1 DQPSAAPY
9 RNWNERITAECYT
22 ANLAAPIL
30 GQDGDVVREIDTYE
44 HISFNFGP
52 TLMAWLESNVPHT
65 YHGIVEADRLS
76 RERHSGHGSAIA
88 QAYNHTI
95 LPLSNRQD
103 KLTQIRW
110 GIADFVHRYGREPAG
125 MWLPETA
132 VDTESLELL
141 AAEGIGFT
149 ILSPYQADSVLEADG
164 HWADVSGGRVDTRHA
179 YRVELPHGRAISV
192 FFYDGPLSQEIAFN
206 GVLDDGRILA
216 KRLVQ
221 AIGEGDD
228 RPLLAHVATDGETY
242 GHHHRHGEM
251 ALAAAI
257 EDLERDP
264 EVTLTNYAAFLAEQP
279 ARATATVVESSSWSC
294 AHGVERWRADC
305 GCHSGAHPDWSQ
317 TWRAPLRA
325 ALDWLRDSMIPMYEE
340 RGGELFTEPWAAR
353 DAYID
358 VILGGSLDELVSR
371 HGSHPLD
378 PGERSVAVSLLEAQH
393 QAMLMYTS
401 CGWFFDDVSG
411 LEAVL
416 VLRYAGRA
424 IYLTRRATGVDLEP
438 IFLEM
443 LDEAPSNVDGRTGR
457 DVYLEKVS
465 PYMAI

>member
-1 DQPSAAPY
+1 
-9 RNWNERITAECYT
+9 
-22 ANLAAPIL
+22 
-30 GQDGDVVREIDTYE
+30 
-44 HISFNFGP
+44 
-52 TLMAWLESNVPHT
+52 
-65 YHGIVEADRLS
+65 
-76 RERHSGHGSAIA
+76 
-88 QAYNHTI
+88 
-95 LPLSNRQD
+95 
-103 KLTQIRW
+103 
-110 GIADFVHRYGREPAG
+110 

-132 VDTESLELL
+132 VDSESLELL
-141 AAEGIGFT
+141 AEEGIAFT
-149 ILSPYQADSVLEADG
+149 ILSPYQADSVLGSDG
-164 HWADVSGGRVDTRHA
+164 HWADVSGGSVDTRRA
-179 YRVELPHGRAISV
+179 YRVDLPNERAISV

-221 AIGEGDD
+221 AIGEGDG

-257 EDLERDP
+257 ADLEQDQD
-264 EVTLTNYAAFLAEQP
+264 VNLTNYASFLEQQP
-279 ARATATVVESSSWSC
+279 ASSIARIVESSSWSC

-317 TWRAPLRA
+317 TWRAPLRV
-325 ALDWLRDSMIPMYEE
+325 ALDRLRDSMIEIYEA
-340 RGGELFTEPWAAR
+340 RGGDLLSEPWAAR

-358 VILGGSLDELVSR
+358 VILGGPVDDLISE
-371 HGSHPLD
+371 HGSHALD
-378 PGERSVAVSLLEAQH
+378 PEERSVAVSLLEAQH

-411 LEAVL
+411 IEAVL

-424 IYLTRRATGVDLEP
+424 IYLTRQATGVDLEP
-438 IFLEM
+438 VFLEI
-443 LDEAPSNVDGRTGR
+443 LETAPSNVDGKSGR
-457 DVYLEKVS
+457 DVYQEKVS